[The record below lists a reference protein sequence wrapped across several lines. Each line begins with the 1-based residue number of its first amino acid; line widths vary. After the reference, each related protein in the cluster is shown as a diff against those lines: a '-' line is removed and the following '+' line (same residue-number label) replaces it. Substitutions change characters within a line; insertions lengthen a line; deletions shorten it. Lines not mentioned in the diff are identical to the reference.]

1 MSSSGFQQASSL
13 KRMTGTFENMLFL
26 KRRCVIGLFMALS
39 LSLAWFASK
48 LEIDAGFTKLIPIEH
63 PYMSTYL
70 EYRDDFGSADRVI
83 MAVMVKQGDMF
94 TEGFIDTLDEIT
106 DFVFFL
112 PGVDRTQVYSILT
125 PNVRFIEIVE
135 DGIRAGNV
143 LPEGFQPDEAGFEQ
157 LRNNILKSDIVG
169 RLVATGFTGAIVS
182 ARLQEF
188 NPETG
193 IKLDYIDVANRLEQ
207 LRIDIDARSESL
219 YDMHIIGFA
228 KVVGDIAGGAAE
240 IVVFFLIAL
249 AVVGLSAMLYM
260 KSLQLAAVLVVC
272 SLLAV
277 IWQLGIISALG
288 YGIDPMSMLIPFLV
302 FAIAMS
308 HGVQITNATRAESV
322 DGGSRLMV
330 ARSGFRRIVGPGVAA
345 LVSDIV
351 GFSVIS
357 LIDVQV
363 IREIAVLA
371 SIGVAG
377 IILTNLCLLP
387 VLLSYIDLGKR
398 RAYGVRSLAWT
409 NSKRFWLVIS
419 KVTQVRAAF
428 LVIMVSAALA
438 AGGVWYG
445 SKVRIGDQQDGV
457 PELRPDSQYNL
468 DLLAITDNFHIGV
481 DVLTVI
487 AETSPDACVDYEVM
501 KVLDNFEWKM
511 KNVEGVQSVSGLAGT
526 ARQLSAAW
534 SEGDPKWRTLPR
546 NHYRLVQ
553 SVAPVPT
560 SSGLLNADCSVMA
573 VHIYTTDHT
582 ADTIER
588 IVEAVAQFNL
598 ENASSPIT
606 FRLAAGNVGVMAAT
620 NEEVESS
627 QFKLL
632 GFVYMAV
639 IAICLLTFRSL
650 TSTLC
655 VVIPLAIASLLTYG
669 LMAILEIGLK
679 ISTLPV
685 IALGCGIGVDYGIY
699 IFSRI
704 RYYCAQGMDFRKAYL
719 KTLTT
724 VGSGVIFTGL
734 ALAVSVATWLFSS
747 LQFQADMGVILMFM
761 FIVNMIGAIV
771 LLPALGACMS
781 QMKRGFK
788 KPDHE

>member
-1 MSSSGFQQASSL
+1 
-13 KRMTGTFENMLFL
+13 MTGTFENMLFL

-330 ARSGFRRIVGPGVAA
+330 ARSGFRRIVGP
-345 LVSDIV
+345 
-351 GFSVIS
+351 
-357 LIDVQV
+357 
-363 IREIAVLA
+363 
-371 SIGVAG
+371 
-377 IILTNLCLLP
+377 
-387 VLLSYIDLGKR
+387 
-398 RAYGVRSLAWT
+398 AW
-409 NSKRFWLVIS
+409 
-419 KVTQVRAAF
+419 Q
-428 LVIMVSAALA
+428 
-438 AGGVWYG
+438 
-445 SKVRIGDQQDGV
+445 
-457 PELRPDSQYNL
+457 
-468 DLLAITDNFHIGV
+468 
-481 DVLTVI
+481 
-487 AETSPDACVDYEVM
+487 
-501 KVLDNFEWKM
+501 
-511 KNVEGVQSVSGLAGT
+511 
-526 ARQLSAAW
+526 
-534 SEGDPKWRTLPR
+534 
-546 NHYRLVQ
+546 RL
-553 SVAPVPT
+553 
-560 SSGLLNADCSVMA
+560 
-573 VHIYTTDHT
+573 
-582 ADTIER
+582 
-588 IVEAVAQFNL
+588 
-598 ENASSPIT
+598 SPI
-606 FRLAAGNVGVMAAT
+606 
-620 NEEVESS
+620 SS
-627 QFKLL
+627 
-632 GFVYMAV
+632 
-639 IAICLLTFRSL
+639 
-650 TSTLC
+650 
-655 VVIPLAIASLLTYG
+655 
-669 LMAILEIGLK
+669 
-679 ISTLPV
+679 
-685 IALGCGIGVDYGIY
+685 
-699 IFSRI
+699 
-704 RYYCAQGMDFRKAYL
+704 DFQSY
-719 KTLTT
+719 
-724 VGSGVIFTGL
+724 
-734 ALAVSVATWLFSS
+734 
-747 LQFQADMGVILMFM
+747 
-761 FIVNMIGAIV
+761 
-771 LLPALGACMS
+771 P
-781 QMKRGFK
+781 
-788 KPDHE
+788 